1 MAQRMIGT
9 QGTFEY
15 LFVLSRMNLEKT
27 DLLCRRIQG
36 MVLEN
41 HLRLR
46 GLIVF
51 LDFYVVVSAVD
62 R

>member
-1 MAQRMIGT
+1 MAKRMIGT

-15 LFVLSRMNLEKT
+15 LFVLSRVDLEKT

-36 MVLEN
+36 MVLES
-41 HLRLR
+41 HLRLS

-51 LDFYVVVSAVD
+51 LDFGVVVLL
-62 R
+62 